1 MPTRSHLGVCPSCP
15 SALGSGRYWIHYFC
29 APQPHHQ
36 SRGRGFRSWSRE
48 QCQGC
53 LSCVCTCVCSHVCMC
68 VVCGHLCACSQ
79 ACMYVVCVLICA
91 CSHGCAVWCVYV
103 FAFCVVHACACM
115 CPHVCAHLCVLAC
128 VHVYTRVC
136 MFVCD
141 GAKSGGDHLSEDESG
156 GKQPQEGSLRTK
168 PTMIE
173 WPVPSV
179 CAAQQLSS
187 QPIQDAQAHERRE
200 GLSCQRN
207 PWWQKRQ
214 RLLGTVPLPYL
225 SPSTKKDSGA
235 TQSNSRSVSYQAL
248 ICRKD

>member
-1 MPTRSHLGVCPSCP
+1 MPRVPVMCVHMCVLTRVHVCGVWTPLCMLTGMYVCGVCAHMCM
-15 SALGSGRYWIHYFC
+15 LTW
-29 APQPHHQ
+29 
-36 SRGRGFRSWSRE
+36 
-48 QCQGC
+48 
-53 LSCVCTCVCSHVCMC
+53 VCC
-68 VVCGHLCACSQ
+68 VVR
-79 ACMYVVCVLICA
+79 
-91 CSHGCAVWCVYV
+91 VYV
-103 FAFCVVHACACM
+103 CAFCVVHACACM
-115 CPHVCAHLCVLAC
+115 CPHVCARLCVLAC

-214 RLLGTVPLPYL
+214 RLLGTVPFPYL